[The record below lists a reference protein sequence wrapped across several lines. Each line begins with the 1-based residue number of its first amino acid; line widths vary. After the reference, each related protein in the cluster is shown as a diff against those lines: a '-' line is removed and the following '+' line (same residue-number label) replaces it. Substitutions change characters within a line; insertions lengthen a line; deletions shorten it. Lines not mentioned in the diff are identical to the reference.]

1 MLIPTNSSCHSITE
15 RQKLRPM
22 TDSVPVTVTILD
34 MQPVHRGRLLALAT
48 VEVEI
53 EGVVFVINGV
63 QLTRI
68 TNPKEGAA
76 VDLPRYRDAAGEW
89 RQAIT
94 LPDELRGP
102 IGDAVREKSLEL
114 GITKPALAV

>member
-1 MLIPTNSSCHSITE
+1 MTN
-15 RQKLRPM
+15 
-22 TDSVPVTVTILD
+22 SVPVTVTVLD
-34 MQPVHRGRLLALAT
+34 MQPVNRGRLLALAT

-53 EGVVFVINGV
+53 EGVAFVINGV

-68 TNPKEGAA
+68 TSPTEGTA

-102 IGDAVREKSLEL
+102 IGDAVLEKSLEL
-114 GITKPALAV
+114 GITKPAFAV

>member
-1 MLIPTNSSCHSITE
+1 
-15 RQKLRPM
+15 M
-22 TDSVPVTVTILD
+22 TDSVPVTVTVLD

-68 TNPKEGAA
+68 TNPKEGTA

-94 LPDELRGP
+94 LPAKF
-102 IGDAVREKSLEL
+102 IGQ
-114 GITKPALAV
+114 